1 MEKVRFITK
10 YGIKDYDSTVSK
22 IQLSFFLLGCNVT

>member
-1 MEKVRFITK
+1 MKKVRFITK

-22 IQLSFFLLGCNVT
+22 IQLSFFIGQ

>member
-22 IQLSFFLLGCNVT
+22 IQLSLFFIGQ

>member
-10 YGIKDYDSTVSK
+10 YGIKDYDSTVFK
-22 IQLSFFLLGCNVT
+22 DPIVLFLLGSNVT